1 MHHSIIGDS
10 ANIAARL
17 MQRAKNMPGG
27 GVLCS
32 ESMLEAIGNGLP
44 SPGSAAL
51 AFHFVELHTVGWC
64 DNMLLL
70 K

>member
-1 MHHSIIGDS
+1 
-10 ANIAARL
+10 

-32 ESMLEAIGNGLP
+32 ESMLEAIGNGSP

-51 AFHFVELHTVGWC
+51 AFHFVELHTVSSCGSTLSRME
-64 DNMLLL
+64 DGEVVGY
-70 K
+70 